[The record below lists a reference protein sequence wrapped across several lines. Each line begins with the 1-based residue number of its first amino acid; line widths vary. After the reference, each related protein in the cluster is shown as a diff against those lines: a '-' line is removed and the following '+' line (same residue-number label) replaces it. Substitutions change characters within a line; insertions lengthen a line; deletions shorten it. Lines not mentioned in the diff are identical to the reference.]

1 LKFALRLLQLQ
12 QDEFL
17 IESAKMSDMKLLG
30 LSGSLREGS
39 FNTMLLKSAVTSF
52 GAAVSEIAD
61 LNLPLYDGDLEAAG
75 IPDAVTKLA
84 EQIASADAIIVAN
97 PEYNKGI
104 SGVLKNALD
113 WISRVPNDAFRGKPT
128 LVIGAAAGRTGG
140 ETSYYMTRNCLAP
153 LGAAVLATPAVLIA
167 SAYSEFNED
176 GSLKSERYQQGLEE
190 AVATLRK
197 VASSR

>member
-1 LKFALRLLQLQ
+1 
-12 QDEFL
+12 
-17 IESAKMSDMKLLG
+17 MSTLNVLG
-30 LSGSLREGS
+30 LSGSLRAGS
-39 FNTMLLKSAVTSF
+39 FNSMLLKAAIASF
-52 GAAVSEIAD
+52 GEAHSEIAD
-61 LNLPLYDGDLEAAG
+61 LNLPLYDGDLEAEG

-84 EQIASADAIIVAN
+84 AQIAAADAVIIAN

-113 WISRVPNDAFRGKPT
+113 WVSRTPDNAFRGKPT

-153 LGAAVLATPAVLIA
+153 LGAAVLATPAVLVA
-167 SAYSEFNED
+167 SAYAEFNDD
-176 GSLKSERYQQGLEE
+176 GTLKSERYQDSLDG

-197 VASSR
+197 VASNR